1 MSRTTLALTAA
12 LLSVAT
18 HVDIRADRTRLASPA
33 PAAAGGERH
42 QYVIGARVRPLLLF
56 WITRDDVGDAVVTRR
71 RGPDE
76 ASYSLLIGTDPQRTP
91 MHINRWGYIE
101 EEIRGAQARLLG
113 VMTESEEES
122 VQQAE
127 ENVRRQS
134 AGSHPFKVIHA
145 TADGEEARAR
155 VASIHAPEDY
165 TLRQIP
171 IVLDLAAREADN
183 GRLRVARLSP
193 GTRPGFLAALAD
205 AMAAPDE
212 RVSIKYVY
220 YGRLYELRR
229 TRSKTIRDFRLA
241 GKTYG
246 AAAAAD
252 FVITSTHDG
261 EQTKF
266 SMTYGTEGR
275 FAEVPLTV
283 TYQPRWWM
291 QLELTIDESSSARAA
306 LNESER

>member
-1 MSRTTLALTAA
+1 
-12 LLSVAT
+12 
-18 HVDIRADRTRLASPA
+18 
-33 PAAAGGERH
+33 
-42 QYVIGARVRPLLLF
+42 
-56 WITRDDVGDAVVTRR
+56 VGDAVVTRR